1 MARVPLW
8 ALQGSGGGG
17 QWALLGFVFV
27 AQGGHLP
34 IISGS
39 QKLNR
44 VEDQWVEDI
53 MDTLAQEGGA
63 SIWQWCNTQNL
74 KAEAQR
80 AGGLNR
86 VKS

>member
-8 ALQGSGGGG
+8 APQGRGGGG

-39 QKLNR
+39 QKLDR
-44 VEDQWVEDI
+44 VEDQWVEDV
-53 MDTLAQEGGA
+53 MDTLAQERGPQYGNGATPKFSRPKLKGQGG
-63 SIWQWCNTQNL
+63 SI
-74 KAEAQR
+74 E
-80 AGGLNR
+80 
-86 VKS
+86 